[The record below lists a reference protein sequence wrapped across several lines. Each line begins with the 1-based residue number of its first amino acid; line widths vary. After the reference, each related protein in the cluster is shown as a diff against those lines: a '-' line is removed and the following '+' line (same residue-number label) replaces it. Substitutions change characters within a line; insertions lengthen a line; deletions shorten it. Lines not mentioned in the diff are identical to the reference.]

1 MNLLLIVMQQLN
13 QHIWRWLIVDTVPCF
28 SPTETNE
35 LNNGAINQ
43 TYNMLT
49 NRLARLGL
57 TKWFVNILS
66 DHKRNPRY
74 ERQDRV
80 TFHILVPNP
89 EFVDLAVGDTD
100 S

>member
-1 MNLLLIVMQQLN
+1 MEVAD
-13 QHIWRWLIVDTVPCF
+13 RGCF
-28 SPTETNE
+28 SLAKTNE

-43 TYNMLT
+43 TYNMSTIQLV
-49 NRLARLGL
+49 RWGL
-57 TKWFVNILS
+57 TKRFVNILS
-66 DHKRNPRY
+66 DHKQNPRY

-80 TFHILVPNP
+80 AFHILVPNP